1 MMEKMPNLIAAFT
14 FETKNQ
20 FLTKVKIFSL
30 IILSCLVFGAFNV
43 NAQKL
48 TLGAKGNFG
57 FSRVNSKKL
66 KDAIGVIGSQE
77 GYWNYYSESMFRF
90 TGGLGGFA
98 EYKASYN
105 LFLGA
110 ELNFQYVGTK
120 YYINKFFDDFDS
132 LGTGKKQRIT
142 SDLHIRYPSFNIPI
156 YVRFQFTEVKKYYA
170 IGGLSLN
177 INFNP
182 KIIDK
187 ETVVTDRYVGWSLEN
202 NDLEKIT
209 YRAKADNFKNFGA
222 QVFVGLGRNF
232 GRYGRDV
239 LVDVRYYFPL
249 TKTQINTTNQAFLEN
264 SGNGSVFTQTGV
276 EHINVTTGKNIND
289 FKASYFTLNLA
300 ISLYKK

>member
-1 MMEKMPNLIAAFT
+1 MG
-14 FETKNQ
+14 
-20 FLTKVKIFSL
+20 
-30 IILSCLVFGAFNV
+30 ILNV

-57 FSRVNSKKL
+57 ASRVNSKKL
-66 KDAIGVIGSQE
+66 KDAIGIIGSQE
-77 GYWNYYSESMFRF
+77 GYWNFYSESMFRL
-90 TGGLGGFA
+90 TGGIGGFA

-110 ELNFQYVGTK
+110 ELNFQHTNTK

-132 LGTGKKQRIT
+132 LGTGKKQRVT
-142 SDLHIRYPSFNIPI
+142 SDLYIRYPSFNIPI
-156 YVRFQFTEVKKYYA
+156 YARFQFTEVKKYYA

-187 ETVVTDRYVGWSLEN
+187 KTVVTDNYVGWNLEN
-202 NDLEKIT
+202 NDLEKST
-209 YRAKADNFKNFGA
+209 DKAKADNFKNFGA
-222 QVFVGLGRNF
+222 QVFLGLGRNF

-239 LVDVRYYFPL
+239 LVDIRYYFPL
-249 TKTQINTTNQAFLEN
+249 TKTQINTSDQAFLEN
-264 SGNGSVFTQTGV
+264 SGNGSVFTKTGV

-289 FKASYFTLNLA
+289 FRASYFTLNLA

>member
-1 MMEKMPNLIAAFT
+1 MEKMPNLIAAFT
-14 FETKNQ
+14 FETKKQ
-20 FLTKVKIFSL
+20 FLTNVKIFSL
-30 IILSCLVFGAFNV
+30 TILSCLVLGTLNV
-43 NAQKL
+43 SAQKL
-48 TLGAKGNFG
+48 TFGAKANLG

-66 KDAIGVIGSQE
+66 KESIGTIGSQE
-77 GYWNYYSESMFRF
+77 GFWNFYSESKFRF
-90 TGGLGGFA
+90 TGGIGGYA

-142 SDLHIRYPSFNIPI
+142 SDLYIRYPSINIPL
-156 YVRFQFTEVKKYYA
+156 YVRYQFTEVKKYYA

-187 ETVVTDRYVGWSLEN
+187 ETVVTDRYVGWGLEN
-202 NDLEKIT
+202 NDLEKHT
-209 YRAKADNFKNFGA
+209 YKAKADNFKNFGA

-239 LVDVRYYFPL
+239 MVDVRYYLPL
-249 TKTQINTTNQAFLEN
+249 TKTQINTTDQAFFDN
-264 SGNGSVFTQTGV
+264 SGNGSVFTKTGV

-289 FKASYFTLNLA
+289 FRASYFTLNLA